1 MRTWEAL
8 IIAAALSGCSGGPQ
22 QSADNSS
29 VTPTILFQS
38 GRNSWLIVDKAD
50 KGKIVVQSD
59 PMSATARKS
68 RVVLAQG
75 DYEQA
80 GSAYL
85 TKAGRRCR
93 VGQGSMVVEQ
103 TWEFAYVCDLQQPV
117 VTGTVPK
124 K

>member
-8 IIAAALSGCSGGPQ
+8 VIAAALCGCSSGPQ
-22 QSADNSS
+22 QADNSS
-29 VTPTILFQS
+29 ATPTILFQS

-50 KGKIVVQSD
+50 KAKIVVQRD
-59 PMSATARKS
+59 PMSASARKS
-68 RVVLAQG
+68 RAVLSQG

-80 GSAYL
+80 GAAFL

-93 VGQGSMVVEQ
+93 VGQGSLVIEH
-103 TWEFAYVCDLQQPV
+103 TWEFAYACDAQPV